1 MMKQQLYVITGAR
14 GHLASTIIRYLRDED
29 CLIRGLIL
37 PSEDE
42 NDDGQITYYKGDVT
56 KPETLEAL
64 FENTENKEV
73 IVIHTAAI
81 VSIGKN
87 ITPHI
92 YNVNVGGTKNVIDM
106 CIRHNIKRLVYV
118 SSVHAIPEPVNNTV
132 ITEVDSF
139 SKDLVTGAYAKTKAE
154 ASQTVL
160 DSVKKGLNA
169 VIVHPSGIIGPYD
182 DGSNH
187 IVQLVQMQ
195 ISGKLPA
202 CVTGG
207 YDFVDVRDAAKG
219 CLLAAKKGK
228 IGSCYILSNK
238 YYSLKEL
245 LGYVN
250 NISGGKRKICLP
262 LCVAKL
268 FVPLFEWIA
277 KVNKTRPLFT
287 KYALYAISSNSR
299 FSHDK
304 ADRELGYSPRDMQT
318 TIKDTILWIQ
328 NAKNEMRCS

>member
-1 MMKQQLYVITGAR
+1 
-14 GHLASTIIRYLRDED
+14 
-29 CLIRGLIL
+29 
-37 PSEDE
+37 
-42 NDDGQITYYKGDVT
+42 
-56 KPETLEAL
+56 
-64 FENTENKEV
+64 
-73 IVIHTAAI
+73 
-81 VSIGKN
+81 
-87 ITPHI
+87 
-92 YNVNVGGTKNVIDM
+92 
-106 CIRHNIKRLVYV
+106 
-118 SSVHAIPEPVNNTV
+118 
-132 ITEVDSF
+132 
-139 SKDLVTGAYAKTKAE
+139 
-154 ASQTVL
+154 
-160 DSVKKGLNA
+160 
-169 VIVHPSGIIGPYD
+169 
-182 DGSNH
+182 
-187 IVQLVQMQ
+187 MQ

-277 KVNKTRPLFT
+277 NVNKTRPLFT